1 MASATGDDVVKTA
14 VCIIPVELGEGVA
27 EIISEE
33 LTSLTQ
39 ENRDQLEVLR
49 QTALT
54 TVKVRDD
61 KSAQSR
67 VAKDAIQ
74 NLLKAAADRLLAAG
88 EAGVPSAEIM
98 ELVRPLITTTP
109 AFTLRMKTYLR
120 AGGNQHVV
128 ARVKDNYLLRPYNQE
143 DDNAA
148 STSLSFSEEQ

>member
-1 MASATGDDVVKTA
+1 MTGDDVAKTA
-14 VCIIPVELGEGVA
+14 VSIIPLELVEEVA

-54 TVKVRDD
+54 TTKVQDD
-61 KSAQSR
+61 KSAQNR
-67 VAKDAIQ
+67 VVKDAIQ
-74 NLLKAAADRLLAAG
+74 NLLRAAADRLLAAG
-88 EAGVPSAEIM
+88 EVGVPSAEIM
-98 ELVRPLITTTP
+98 RLVRPLITTTP

-120 AGGNQHVV
+120 AGGNQHII

-143 DDNAA
+143 DENTTFAP
-148 STSLSFSEEQ
+148 LSFSEEQ